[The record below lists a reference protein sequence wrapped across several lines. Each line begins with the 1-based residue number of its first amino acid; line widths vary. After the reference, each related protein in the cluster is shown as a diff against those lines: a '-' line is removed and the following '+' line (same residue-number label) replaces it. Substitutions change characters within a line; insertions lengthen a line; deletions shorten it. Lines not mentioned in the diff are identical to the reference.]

1 MSEFRFTNQEWRE
14 YQNMPDQGYSHRGF
28 LEFVVN
34 RWLAEVKAEPCQH
47 NIAEQLEEY
56 SLRELIR
63 MAKADAWDEG
73 YTAGG
78 VDAWD
83 DVTGETDNPYREG
96 ELSE

>member
-1 MSEFRFTNQEWRE
+1 MSKDLTRADWDNDQPTDVDRWLEIYNQDDNLFWFT
-14 YQNMPDQGYSHRGF
+14 DQGHI
-28 LEFVVN
+28 LNV
-34 RWLAEVKAEPCQH
+34 LD
-47 NIAEQLEEY
+47 
-56 SLRELIR
+56 ELIDR
-63 MAKADAWDEG
+63 LQTAKADAWDEG